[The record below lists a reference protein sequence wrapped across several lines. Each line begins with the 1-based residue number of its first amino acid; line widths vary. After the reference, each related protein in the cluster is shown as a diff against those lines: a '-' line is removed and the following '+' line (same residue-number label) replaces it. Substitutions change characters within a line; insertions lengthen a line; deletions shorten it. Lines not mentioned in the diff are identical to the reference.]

1 MHAGSSNN
9 HFELFGLAVGFNVD
23 HEALALRY
31 RDLQKSVHPDRFVNA
46 SDQEHRLS
54 MQQSALVNE
63 AYRILKSPLERAR
76 YLLELNARPLDDSDT
91 SMPTDFLL
99 EQMELREAMESV
111 HLATAPL
118 DALTKIRNTL
128 EEKERALVMEL
139 EGLFANISDA
149 SLQTATEVV
158 RKMQFI
164 LRLLTETE
172 EMEANLLHEI

>member
-1 MHAGSSNN
+1 MGSSNN
-9 HFELFGLAVGFNVD
+9 HFELFGLNVGFGVD
-23 HEALALRY
+23 HETLALRY

-46 SDQEHRLS
+46 SDQERRLS
-54 MQQSALVNE
+54 LQQSALVNE

-91 SMPTDFLL
+91 SMPMDFLL
-99 EQMELREAMESV
+99 EQMELREAMEAV
-111 HLATAPL
+111 HSATVPL

-128 EEKERALVMEL
+128 EEKERTLVMEL
-139 EGLFANISDA
+139 EGLFANMSDA
-149 SLQTATEVV
+149 SLQTAMEVV